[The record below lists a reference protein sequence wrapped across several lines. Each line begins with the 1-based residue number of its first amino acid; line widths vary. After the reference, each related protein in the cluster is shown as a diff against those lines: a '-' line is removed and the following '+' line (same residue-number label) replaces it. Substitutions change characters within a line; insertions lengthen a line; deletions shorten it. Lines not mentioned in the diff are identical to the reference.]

1 VISVLLYGRN
11 DSYGYNLHK
20 RAAISLNCIAEVL
33 TDPDDEILFVDYN
46 TPDDFPTFP
55 EAIQDTLTP
64 AARRLIRILRVRPR
78 HHQRFADRTHLVA
91 LEPVARNVGLRR
103 SNTANRWILSTNTD
117 MVFVPRQGRSL
128 SEVAADLADGYYHLP
143 RFEIPES
150 LWESLDRL
158 DAPGTIRRVEHW
170 GRAFYLNEIVHAQ
183 DPAVRYDAPGDFQ
196 LMLRSDLFRIHG
208 FDERMLLGWHVD
220 SNIARR
226 LYLVH
231 GRIGDLIDAYY
242 GYHCDH
248 TRQVTPMHQPGSAQ
262 NSLDV
267 FVDGIT
273 TPFVTEQEHDWGLS
287 GETIE
292 ATTTDGTGAAYL
304 RGLEAAVPTG
314 LATPSHVRYTSASFD
329 RIDYATPHVL
339 PFLLDVL
346 ASYPRCTRIGWFA
359 ARPDLLD
366 AFAAAWEA
374 MGGAPPILLA
384 DSTVW
389 LGPAAPSFCRLV
401 APQDIAREADIFV
414 FDWGLPPDAARAGWH
429 FHTNPAIR
437 NVAAGFRVA
446 VRAET
451 ERLGDRASLPRRFIG
466 VNAINNRCE
475 TLVQTHIGAARSPLA
490 SRLRQGFLNRRS
502 DGAQEL
508 LGLLSVGSAGRREPQ
523 GIVAS
528 AGVSGHVCFGPY
540 LDLLPGWFRLYLRFV
555 TPPVAV
561 GGVRPAGRLGMEVI
575 SGPYLVWFQSIM
587 SADMAAGEMSFLF
600 RMPEALS
607 EASLASAVEFRL
619 STDRGRALT
628 LTSITLA
635 DARAPAA
642 GGGPGFDWLPMLQ
655 LGEAGMLSVPVGH
668 SAAGFP
674 DAAVRCRPEIRGTV
688 VYGPYVALL
697 AGPHEAVFT
706 LDIATTRIRPNAESA
721 IVLDIVTAGGN
732 RCLAARPVVP
742 GGPGPMTVI
751 VPFEVPG
758 PEEDGGEPP
767 RLECRVWS
775 AGTLSFSVLS
785 LYITGLSRPA
795 WSSDGPPDG
804 RRNERAL
811 AP

>member
-1 VISVLLYGRN
+1 MISVILYGRN

-20 RAAISLNCIAEVL
+20 RAAISLNCIAEIL
-33 TDPDDEILFVDYN
+33 TDQEDEILFVDYN

-64 AARRLIRILRVRPR
+64 AARGLIRILRVRPR
-78 HHQRFADRTHLVA
+78 HHQRFADRSHLVA

-103 SNTANRWILSTNTD
+103 SNAANRWVLSTNTD
-117 MVFVPRQGRSL
+117 MIFVPRKGRSL
-128 SEVAADLADGYYHLP
+128 SEVAGGLADGYYHLP

-158 DAPGTIRRVEHW
+158 DAAGTVRRVEQW
-170 GRAFYLNEIVHAQ
+170 GQAFHLNEVVHAQ

-226 LYLVH
+226 LHLVY
-231 GRIGDLIDAYY
+231 GRIGDLSDAFS

-248 TRQVTPMHQPGSAQ
+248 TRQVTPMHRTGGVQ
-262 NSLDV
+262 NSLDA
-267 FVDGIT
+267 FVDGVT
-273 TPFVTEQEHDWGLS
+273 TPFVTEQEQDWGLAA
-287 GETIE
+287 EAIE
-292 ATTTDGTGAAYL
+292 VITTDGTGVAYL
-304 RGLEAAVPTG
+304 RGLEASIPAG
-314 LATPSHVRYTSASFD
+314 LTEPSHIHYATESFD
-329 RIDYATPHVL
+329 RIDYATPHIL

-346 ASYPRCTRIGWFA
+346 ASYPRTTRIGWFA
-359 ARPDLLD
+359 ARPDLLN
-366 AFAAAWEA
+366 AFATAWQA
-374 MGGAPPILLA
+374 MGGIPPILLA

-389 LGPAAPSFCRLV
+389 LGPTAPPFCRLA
-401 APQDIAREADIFV
+401 APQDIAREADVFV
-414 FDWGLPPDAARAGWH
+414 FDWGLPPGAARAGWH
-429 FHTNPAIR
+429 FHTDPAIR
-437 NVAAGFRVA
+437 NVATGFRVA

-451 ERLGDRASLPRRFIG
+451 ERLGDHAALPRRFIG

-502 DGAQEL
+502 DGAREL
-508 LGLLSVGSAGRREPQ
+508 LGLLSIGSAGRREPQ
-523 GIVAS
+523 GIVAP
-528 AGVSGHVCFGPY
+528 AGVAGHVCFGPY
-540 LDLLPGWFRLYLRFV
+540 LDLMPGWFRLCLRF
-555 TPPVAV
+555 TPPPAA
-561 GGVRPAGRLGMEVI
+561 GGGASPAGRLGMEVI
-575 SGPYLVWFQSIM
+575 TGPYLVWFQPITA
-587 SADMAAGEMSFLF
+587 ADLAAGEMSFLF
-600 RMPEALS
+600 RMPETLS

-619 STDRGRALT
+619 CTDRGRALT
-628 LTSITLA
+628 LTSLTLA
-635 DARAPAA
+635 DARPPVAD
-642 GGGPGFDWLPMLQ
+642 GGPGFDWLPMLQ
-655 LGEAGMLSVPVGH
+655 LGEAGMLSAPVGR
-668 SAAGFP
+668 AA
-674 DAAVRCRPEIRGTV
+674 AHAVVQCRPGTRGTV

-706 LDIATTRIRPNAESA
+706 LDIATMRSRPKAESP

-742 GGPGPMTVI
+742 GGPGPMTLT

-775 AGTLSFSVLS
+775 AGALIFSVLS
-785 LYITGLSRPA
+785 LYVLAISRPEKPA
-795 WSSDGPPDG
+795 DGMPDD
-804 RRNERAL
+804 RENERAP
-811 AP
+811 AA